1 MRHEYIGSGFPMPS
15 LQLWK
20 RIRPDP
26 DDGSDPGG
34 ELFND
39 DPVSTQ
45 QRPYASSSSRI
56 FWNFSNLPPPPP
68 RSIKPLSAIPELHP
82 KLTTTARKQQQ
93 QQQLANAR
101 EEEEEES
108 SSQPMMDS
116 PFFRSHW
123 VAPSHP
129 RPRYYPSPAPPRAVP
144 TRAGAAPSP
153 KVVSIPVRFV
163 GSERSRSGSAVRIQS
178 AFRGFLVRRSVGRIA
193 AVRREVDEVER
204 RISTAEAAELLRR
217 DERERLK
224 VSETLMS
231 LLLRLDSV
239 RGVDA
244 GVRECRKAVI
254 RRAIALQE
262 RVDAIVAGQSGGPVG
277 GGSAGEADVE
287 GGDAAGRESVEAD
300 DRRSGA
306 LPPLSTTEAVM
317 ARSEG
322 ESGPEMAD
330 ADQSVDAGSESHQTE
345 ETPAE
350 PEVRTAP
357 VADVAAKPEGEHSVE
372 ADAGR
377 DREMGQPAA
386 DGADA
391 EAAREPE
398 TEILANEDG
407 ITADNYTVQSTC
419 EGVEDAVATGTESSA
434 DSSAH
439 SRSPIEGIDE
449 NAPPGEGAAVESQK
463 PHKNEERGGWGR
475 ARSCWRG
482 WRRTTRR

>member
-1 MRHEYIGSGFPMPS
+1 
-15 LQLWK
+15 
-20 RIRPDP
+20 
-26 DDGSDPGG
+26 
-34 ELFND
+34 
-39 DPVSTQ
+39 
-45 QRPYASSSSRI
+45 
-56 FWNFSNLPPPPP
+56 
-68 RSIKPLSAIPELHP
+68 
-82 KLTTTARKQQQ
+82 
-93 QQQLANAR
+93 
-101 EEEEEES
+101 
-108 SSQPMMDS
+108 MMDS

-129 RPRYYPSPAPPRAVP
+129 RPRYYPSPPPPRAVP
-144 TRAGAAPSP
+144 TRAAPAPSPSP

-217 DERERLK
+217 HERERLK

-231 LLLRLDSV
+231 LLFRLDSV

-277 GGSAGEADVE
+277 GRSAEEADVE
-287 GGDAAGRESVEAD
+287 GGDAAGRESVEVD
-300 DRRSGA
+300 DRPSGA

-322 ESGPEMAD
+322 ESGPEMAE
-330 ADQSVDAGSESHQTE
+330 ADHSVDAGSESHQTE
-345 ETPAE
+345 ETQAE

-357 VADVAAKPEGEHSVE
+357 EADVAAKPEGEHSVE

-386 DGADA
+386 DGVDT

-398 TEILANEDG
+398 TEILASEDE

-439 SRSPIEGIDE
+439 PRSPIEGIDE
-449 NAPPGEGAAVESQK
+449 NAPLGEGAAVESQK
-463 PHKNEERGGWGR
+463 PRKNEERRGWGSEELLERMVEDNEKMMELMAELFERNERQTRLLSSLSQRVERLER
-475 ARSCWRG
+475 AFVCEKL
-482 WRRTTRR
+482 RRKKRRQAAGRCDAMDCPETSPDPRKCGK